1 MLYYDYTLFYDT
13 LRLVQCIKK
22 ITLGKNNLF
31 LRGEDCMRNQGKRPN
46 ITRHYFMILDDSFN
60 ASDKSPSQNR

>member
-1 MLYYDYTLFYDT
+1 
-13 LRLVQCIKK
+13 
-22 ITLGKNNLF
+22 
-31 LRGEDCMRNQGKRPN
+31 MRNQGKRPN